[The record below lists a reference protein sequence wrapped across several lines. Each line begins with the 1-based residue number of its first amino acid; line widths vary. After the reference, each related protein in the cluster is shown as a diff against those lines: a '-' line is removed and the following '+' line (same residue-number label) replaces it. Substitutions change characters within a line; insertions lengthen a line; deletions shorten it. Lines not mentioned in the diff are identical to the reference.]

1 MSQKS
6 GTKVKA
12 KMLEAIVQHN
22 VMVEYLMYMF
32 EDQMRV
38 FEYLKISGIIIYL
51 VSLQTLD

>member
-22 VMVEYLMYMF
+22 VMVE
-32 EDQMRV
+32 DQMRV
-38 FEYLKISGIIIYL
+38 FEYLMISGIIIYL